1 MKTEK
6 ILPVWFYFLLSVFVY
21 NWKKKKLKYY
31 LFWGVFF
38 MWTIHLSTTQVWFV
52 QWRLMS
58 VSHFGFLDEYFLLFF
73 WPIRLCFRLLTYVNG
88 WGFVNRKSTHIA
100 LKHNSGRNCVCDA
113 HVGYLHQTIPDAL
126 VAGLV
131 FQSCVHIIA
140 LLLIWAVNN
149 LRNWRKKHIVF
160 QYIF

>member
-6 ILPVWFYFLLSVFVY
+6 IWPVWFFICLFLCITG
-21 NWKKKKLKYY
+21 KKKKLKYY
-31 LFWGVFF
+31 FFWGVFF

-58 VSHFGFLDEYFLLFF
+58 VSHFVFLDELLPTLF
-73 WPIRLCFRLLTYVNG
+73 WPIRLCFRLLTYVSG

-100 LKHNSGRNCVCDA
+100 LKHNSGRNCVWDA
-113 HVGYLHQTIPDAL
+113 HVGYLHRTIPDAL

-131 FQSCVHIIA
+131 FQ
-140 LLLIWAVNN
+140 
-149 LRNWRKKHIVF
+149 
-160 QYIF
+160 YIFLIYFSIQFHIFLYTFHTF